1 MRAVFAALLVAA
13 LAACAHNPTQTNGPL
28 LDYDGLVAAFRAQGA
43 RVAPGGAVEQPF
55 FSAAGRFLG
64 VNGEDVQV
72 FEYGDSEAARAE
84 AARVSPDGSAI
95 GTARPFWAAP
105 PHFYRRDRIIVL
117 YVGEAA
123 AVRAPLE
130 AVLGPQFAG
139 R

>member
-1 MRAVFAALLVAA
+1 MRAVLTAVVAAA
-13 LAACAHNPTQTNGPL
+13 LAACAHTPTQTNGSV
-28 LDYDGLVAAFRAQGA
+28 LDYDGLVAALRAQGA
-43 RVAPGGAVEQPF
+43 RIVPGGEVEQPF
-55 FSAAGRFLG
+55 FSVAGRFLG
-64 VNGEDVQV
+64 VNGEDAQV
-72 FEYGDSEAARAE
+72 FEYPDSGTARAE

-105 PHFYRRDRIIVL
+105 PHFYRRDRVIVL